1 MVFRKSGNM
10 DLTKLN
16 EKQVEAIKHME
27 GPCLVLAGAGSG
39 KTSVLTNRIANLIE
53 NGVEPGNILAIT
65 FTNKAAKEMK
75 ERVYNLIGNLAYD
88 IQISTFHSFGL
99 RILKNHYELLGY
111 DKNFVIL
118 DSDDTLTVI
127 KKIIKECNLDPKE
140 YNAKF
145 VRNKISGAKN
155 ELLYPSAYEKIEYDK
170 DIVRVYDKYVKK
182 LKSNNSIDFDDL
194 LLLPIELFKK
204 NKELLSYYQEKYKY
218 ILIDEYQDTN
228 EAQYVLTKLLADKY
242 RNLFVVGDES
252 QSIYSFRNANYKNIL
267 NFESHYPDTK
277 TILLEQNYR
286 STKNILNAA
295 NSVIKYN
302 KERKD
307 KNLWCNNEVG
317 DKVKYIRVDDEKEEA
332 SYVVSKIKEL
342 VKDKVKY
349 EDIAILYRTNAQSRV
364 IEEYMLKNAI
374 PYRVVG
380 SFYFYNRKEIKD
392 LLCYLR
398 LIYNYK
404 DDTSLLRIIN
414 VPKRGIGDKTIES
427 ISKVANSNNISLYE
441 AISGG
446 KELKFKAIIEEMR
459 IMAANLS
466 LTEIVDMVLDKSGIR
481 KELEDEKT
489 MESEIRLEN
498 LEEFKSITKNYE
510 EEVGVVS
517 LEDFLDELTLVSD
530 ISEHTDS
537 TDKVTLMTVHAVKG
551 LEFDYVFVV
560 GMEEGIF
567 PHFNA
572 IYDGNRSA
580 IEEER
585 RLCYVAITRAK
596 KDLYLLNAKRRIL
609 FGNNQANPP
618 SRFIEEIDNEYLCDM
633 SKQNNVINK
642 ASKFVKEKMFNSE
655 DVNFEIGDM
664 ISYPKYG
671 EGVVV
676 NVDKSIITVAFPYP
690 YGTVKLMKNHKNI
703 KKI

>member
-1 MVFRKSGNM
+1 M

-16 EKQVEAIKHME
+16 EKQVEAIKHMD

-65 FTNKAAKEMK
+65 FTNKAAKEMRQ
-75 ERVYNLIGNLAYD
+75 RVYNLIGELAYD

-99 RILKNHYELLGY
+99 KILKAHYDLLSY
-111 DKNFVIL
+111 EKNFVIL

-127 KKIIKECNLDPKE
+127 KKIIKESNLDPRE

-155 ELLYPSAYEKIEYDK
+155 ELLYPRDYDRIEYDK
-170 DIVRVYDKYVKK
+170 NIVMLYEKYVKK
-182 LKSNNSIDFDDL
+182 LKSNNSLDFDDL

-204 NKELLSYYQEKYKY
+204 NKELLGYYQDKYKY

-286 STKNILNAA
+286 STKTILNAA

-307 KNLWCNNEVG
+307 KNLWCDNDVG
-317 DKVKYIRVDDEKEEA
+317 EKVKYVRVNDEKEEA
-332 SYVVSKIKEL
+332 SYVADKIKFL
-342 VKDKVKY
+342 TDKGVKY
-349 EDIAILYRTNAQSRV
+349 DDIAVLYRTNAQSRV
-364 IEEYMLKNAI
+364 IEEYMLKKAI
-374 PYRVVG
+374 PYKVVG

-392 LLCYLR
+392 LICYLR
-398 LIYNYK
+398 LVYNYK

-414 VPKRGIGDKTIES
+414 VPKRGIGDKTIGNISS
-427 ISKVANSNNISLYE
+427 IADSNNISLYE

-446 KELKFKAIIEEMR
+446 KELQFKAIIEEMR
-459 IMAANLS
+459 ILSENLS
-466 LTEIVDMVLDKSGIR
+466 LTEMVDMVLDKSGMR
-481 KELEDEKT
+481 KELESEKT
-489 MESEIRLEN
+489 MDAEIRLEN

-510 EEVGVVS
+510 EEVGIVS

-530 ISEHTDS
+530 ISEHTDGN
-537 TDKVTLMTVHAVKG
+537 DKVTLMTVHAVKG

-596 KDLYLLNAKRRIL
+596 KDLYLLNAKRRML
-609 FGNNQANPP
+609 FGNNQCNPP
-618 SRFIEEIDNEYLCDM
+618 SRFIEEIDNEYLD
-633 SKQNNVINK
+633 NVSIKSSVVNK
-642 ASKFVKEKMFNSE
+642 ATKFVKEKMFNDE
-655 DVNFEIGDM
+655 DVSFEIGDM
-664 ISYPKYG
+664 INYPKYG
-671 EGVVV
+671 DGVIV

-690 YGTVKLMKNHKNI
+690 HGTVKLMKNHKSI